1 MKIGIAGVGGI
12 GSNVAVNLVRAGCT
26 SLLLV
31 DFDRV
36 ERGNLNRQFYFADQI
51 GKAKVE
57 MLRDNLLRITP
68 EAEIEAVQLRLS
80 HVNMAETF
88 ADCRFLVEGFDDQ
101 ESKKQLVEVF
111 AGRDLPIVSASGIA
125 GNDLAAIR
133 VHRLGNC
140 TIVGDFASDFRHN
153 RLYCPKVSIIAAMM
167 ADIVLQQGE
176 LHG

>member
-1 MKIGIAGVGGI
+1 MKVGIAGVGGI
-12 GSNVAVNLVRAGCT
+12 GSNVAVNLVRAGCL

-36 ERGNLNRQFYFADQI
+36 EISNLNRQFYFADQI
-51 GKAKVE
+51 GKVKVE
-57 MLRDNLLRITP
+57 MLRENLLRIAP
-68 EAEIEAVQLRLS
+68 DAAIEAQQLRLDS
-80 HVNMAETF
+80 ANMAKTF

-101 ESKKQLVEVF
+101 ESKKQLVEAF

-125 GNDLAAIR
+125 GIDLAAIR

-153 RLYCPKVSIIAAMM
+153 RLYCPKISIIAAMM